1 MAEKVSKI
9 NGVLLPGG
17 GAALEP
23 GHPFFDAVAHLVN
36 LTKEANDAGEYFP
49 VCEVLKKLGA
59 QRQVAGRSRWLANG
73 LAGISL

>member
-1 MAEKVSKI
+1 MPLECDLTREEMAEKVGKI

-23 GHPFFDAVAHLVN
+23 GHPFFDAVADLVN

-49 VCEVLKKLGA
+49 VCEVLDKAWG
-59 QRQVAGRSRWLANG
+59 
-73 LAGISL
+73 